1 MRYNGHN
8 TKGLFKTRRDYM
20 KLMKR
25 LAAVVLGV
33 ALLCPM
39 TAYAAQSQE
48 ALELYKAVEA
58 RNQNMTDMNA
68 FYDFKMK
75 MTGSLLENEGI
86 SPIDMRLEMNMKMNH
101 IQDPSQMRYMAYC
114 RMTVPESEPITYSM
128 YYLDGYIYMDMLG
141 QKVKYP
147 VAMGD
152 MMNQA
157 LASSKAFDV
166 PEDLVGDF
174 SLWDEG
180 ENKVIGYTINDA
192 KMNEY
197 MQMVLGSTGLTG
209 MLDGLDMKL
218 YNIRGEYVVNPAG
231 DCIKMRLKMD
241 MDMTMQGE
249 TFSVNLDGDVGIA
262 DPGQPVDVPVPN
274 PAEYTDIQAAAS

>member
-1 MRYNGHN
+1 
-8 TKGLFKTRRDYM
+8 
-20 KLMKR
+20 
-25 LAAVVLGV
+25 
-33 ALLCPM
+33 
-39 TAYAAQSQE
+39 
-48 ALELYKAVEA
+48 
-58 RNQNMTDMNA
+58 
-68 FYDFKMK
+68 
-75 MTGSLLENEGI
+75 
-86 SPIDMRLEMNMKMNH
+86 
-101 IQDPSQMRYMAYC
+101 
-114 RMTVPESEPITYSM
+114 MTVPESEPITYSM

-218 YNIRGEYVVNPAG
+218 HNIRGEYVVNPAG

-274 PAEYTDIQAAAS
+274 PAEYTEMQAAAS

>member
-1 MRYNGHN
+1 
-8 TKGLFKTRRDYM
+8 
-20 KLMKR
+20 
-25 LAAVVLGV
+25 
-33 ALLCPM
+33 
-39 TAYAAQSQE
+39 
-48 ALELYKAVEA
+48 
-58 RNQNMTDMNA
+58 
-68 FYDFKMK
+68 
-75 MTGSLLENEGI
+75 
-86 SPIDMRLEMNMKMNH
+86 
-101 IQDPSQMRYMAYC
+101 MRYMAYC
-114 RMTVPESEPITYSM
+114 RMTIPESEPITYSM

-141 QKVKYP
+141 QKVKYCGHGRHDEP
-147 VAMGD
+147 GPGVI
-152 MMNQA
+152 Q
-157 LASSKAFDV
+157 AFDV

-174 SLWDEG
+174 SQWDEG

-249 TFSVNLDGDVGIA
+249 TSA
-262 DPGQPVDVPVPN
+262 
-274 PAEYTDIQAAAS
+274 

>member
-1 MRYNGHN
+1 MR
-8 TKGLFKTRRDYM
+8 
-20 KLMKR
+20 LMKR
-25 LAAVVLGV
+25 LLAVVLGAV
-33 ALLCPM
+33 LLCPM
-39 TAYAAQSQE
+39 TAYAARSQE

-58 RNQNMTDMNA
+58 KNRNMTDMNA

-101 IQDPSQMRYMAYC
+101 MQDPSQLRYMAYC
-114 RMTVPESEPITYSM
+114 RMTIPDSEPITYSM
-128 YYLDGYIYMDMLG
+128 YYLDAIPIWICRDKRLSTHGHGRHDES
-141 QKVKYP
+141 
-147 VAMGD
+147 AM
-152 MMNQA
+152 
-157 LASSKAFDV
+157 ASSKAFEV
-166 PEDLVGDF
+166 PEDLAGDF
-174 SLWDEG
+174 NLWDEG

-192 KMNEY
+192 RMNEY

-218 YNIRGEYVVNPAG
+218 RNIRGEYVVNPAG

-249 TFSVNLDGDVGIA
+249 TFSVSLDGDVGIA

>member
-1 MRYNGHN
+1 
-8 TKGLFKTRRDYM
+8 M

-75 MTGSLLENEGI
+75 MSGSLFENEGI
-86 SPIDMRLEMNMKMNH
+86 DPVDMRLEMNMKMNH

-192 KMNEY
+192 
-197 MQMVLGSTGLTG
+197 

-218 YNIRGEYVVNPAG
+218 HNIRGEYVVNPAG

-274 PAEYTDIQAAAS
+274 PAEYTEMQAAAS

>member
-1 MRYNGHN
+1 MR
-8 TKGLFKTRRDYM
+8 K
-20 KLMKR
+20 MKR
-25 LAAVVLGV
+25 FAAVLLSA

-39 TAYAAQSQE
+39 TAYADNSDDAR
-48 ALELYKAVEA
+48 ALYHQVEEKQKAL
-58 RNQNMTDMNA
+58 TDMNA
-68 FYDFKMK
+68 FADFKISVGGDM
-75 MTGSLLENEGI
+75 LEEAGI
-86 SPIDMRLEMNMKMNH
+86 DSMNMRMEMNMKMNH

-192 KMNEY
+192 KMNEH

-218 YNIRGEYVVNPAG
+218 HNIRGEYVVNPAG

-274 PAEYTDIQAAAS
+274 PAEYTEMQAAAS

>member
-1 MRYNGHN
+1 
-8 TKGLFKTRRDYM
+8 M

-75 MTGSLLENEGI
+75 MSGSLFENEGI
-86 SPIDMRLEMNMKMNH
+86 GPVDMRLEMNMKMNH

-114 RMTVPESEPITYSM
+114 RMTIPESEPIITYSM

>member
-1 MRYNGHN
+1 M
-8 TKGLFKTRRDYM
+8 
-20 KLMKR
+20 
-25 LAAVVLGV
+25 
-33 ALLCPM
+33 
-39 TAYAAQSQE
+39 
-48 ALELYKAVEA
+48 
-58 RNQNMTDMNA
+58 
-68 FYDFKMK
+68 
-75 MTGSLLENEGI
+75 
-86 SPIDMRLEMNMKMNH
+86 
-101 IQDPSQMRYMAYC
+101 
-114 RMTVPESEPITYSM
+114 
-128 YYLDGYIYMDMLG
+128 
-141 QKVKYP
+141 
-147 VAMGD
+147 AMGD

-218 YNIRGEYVVNPAG
+218 HNIRGEYVVNPAG

-274 PAEYTDIQAAAS
+274 PAEYTEMQAAAS

>member
-75 MTGSLLENEGI
+75 MSGSLF
-86 SPIDMRLEMNMKMNH
+86 DQKRF
-101 IQDPSQMRYMAYC
+101 Q
-114 RMTVPESEPITYSM
+114 
-128 YYLDGYIYMDMLG
+128 YIPL
-141 QKVKYP
+141 
-147 VAMGD
+147 
-152 MMNQA
+152 
-157 LASSKAFDV
+157 
-166 PEDLVGDF
+166 
-174 SLWDEG
+174 
-180 ENKVIGYTINDA
+180 
-192 KMNEY
+192 
-197 MQMVLGSTGLTG
+197 
-209 MLDGLDMKL
+209 
-218 YNIRGEYVVNPAG
+218 
-231 DCIKMRLKMD
+231 
-241 MDMTMQGE
+241 
-249 TFSVNLDGDVGIA
+249 
-262 DPGQPVDVPVPN
+262 
-274 PAEYTDIQAAAS
+274 